1 MKMWLL
7 MRSIQCK
14 KNQGDSTKNAFSGM
28 GVWGGAMKCQNLCL
42 DQDFKI
48 FRTKKNGVDDGKLL
62 SLEFVTFF
70 SDNVSYHVVVR
81 G

>member
-28 GVWGGAMKCQNLCL
+28 GVWGGHEMSKFVFRPRFQN
-42 DQDFKI
+42 FHN
-48 FRTKKNGVDDGKLL
+48 KKNGVDDGKLL
-62 SLEFVTFF
+62 SLELVTFF
-70 SDNVSYHVVVR
+70 SDNVSYHVVGR

>member
-1 MKMWLL
+1 MHFLEW
-7 MRSIQCK
+7 
-14 KNQGDSTKNAFSGM
+14 GSG
-28 GVWGGAMKCQNLCL
+28 GGGMKCQNLCL

-62 SLEFVTFF
+62 SLELVTFF
-70 SDNVSYHVVVR
+70 SDNVSYHVVGR